1 VAGLNEGICD
11 AVDLLAN
18 SLGVN
23 RLAKLVDDV
32 DSSFHALFDYALAE
46 ADLAELASQA
56 HKCAGAAAILGALP
70 LHAACCALET
80 ASLKHETAQIGDH
93 VQNCQSALSVCGGLI
108 RARVDEL
115 ARQQAK
121 ANR

>member
-18 SLGVN
+18 SLGVD
-23 RLAKLVDDV
+23 RLAKLVRDV
-32 DSSFHALFDYALAE
+32 DSSFDALFELAS
-46 ADLAELASQA
+46 AKGDLAELASEA

-80 ASLKHETAQIGDH
+80 AALKHETSQIADH
-93 VQNCQSALSVCGGLI
+93 VQRCQLTLSICSGMI
-108 RARVDEL
+108 KARVNQL
-115 ARQQAK
+115 SRQQAK
-121 ANR
+121 TA